1 MLTVSALTLN
11 ILAAFVWYVGGAVL
25 LIKGGS
31 LLLEAHPLKPGMY
44 WTWIVIAAGLCF
56 GGLKGKFIFSKICR
70 KNLARIRS
78 LDQPKVWQIF
88 RPWSFLFLAAVI
100 TIGATL
106 SRLAHD
112 NYYFLIGVAI
122 LDFSIAIALL
132 WSSHVFWK
140 LKAFAK

>member
-56 GGLKGKFIFSKICR
+56 GGLKGRFTIIQTDYGIKPFKAMMGTLKI
-70 KNLARIRS
+70 KNAIDVGFDLS
-78 LDQPKVWQIF
+78 L
-88 RPWSFLFLAAVI
+88 
-100 TIGATL
+100 
-106 SRLAHD
+106 
-112 NYYFLIGVAI
+112 N
-122 LDFSIAIALL
+122 
-132 WSSHVFWK
+132 
-140 LKAFAK
+140 